1 MTQLQIVTA
10 DITTLEVDAIVN
22 AANAALAPGGGVCGA
37 IHRAAGPELA
47 EACRD
52 LRGCAVGD
60 AKITQG
66 YALSAKHVIH
76 TVGPVYEGGG
86 RGKAQMLASCYRRC
100 LEVAHEKGLTSIA
113 FPCISTEIFGYP
125 AREAASIA
133 IQATTAWLTSGRE
146 PSGIICCCFA
156 EPDAAIY
163 RKTLAESLGPKTPA
177 VPTEVGTAEEEKEE
191 RRKEQS
197 KEGQV

>member
-47 EACRD
+47 EACRG

-60 AKITQG
+60 ATITRG
-66 YALSAKHVIH
+66 YALPAKHVIH

-86 RGKAQMLASCYRRC
+86 HGEAQMLASSYRRC

-113 FPCISTEIFGYP
+113 FPCISTGIFGYP

-133 IQATTAWLTSGRE
+133 IQTTTAWLTAGRE
-146 PSGIICCCFA
+146 PSRIICCCFA
-156 EPDAAIY
+156 EQDAAIY
-163 RKTLAESLGPKTPA
+163 RETLAESLGPKTPA

-191 RRKEQS
+191 RRKETS
-197 KEGQV
+197 

>member
-10 DITTLEVDAIVN
+10 DITKLNVDAIVN

-66 YALSAKHVIH
+66 YSLSAKHVIH

-86 RGKAQMLASCYRRC
+86 HGKAQRLASCYRRC

-113 FPCISTEIFGYP
+113 FPCISTGIFGYP
-125 AREAASIA
+125 VREAASIA
-133 IQATTAWLTSGRE
+133 IQTTTAWLTSGRG
-146 PSGIICCCFA
+146 PSRIICCCFA

-163 RKTLAESLGPKTPA
+163 RETLAKSLGPKTPA

-197 KEGQV
+197 KEG

>member
-1 MTQLQIVTA
+1 MTPLQIVTA

-47 EACRD
+47 EACRG
-52 LRGCAVGD
+52 LKGCAVGD
-60 AKITQG
+60 AKITDG
-66 YALSAKHVIH
+66 YSLSAKHVIH

-86 RGKAQMLASCYRRC
+86 HGEAKMLASCYRQC

-113 FPCISTEIFGYP
+113 FPCISTGIFGYP

-133 IQATTAWLTSGRE
+133 IQTTTAWLNSGRE
-146 PSGIICCCFA
+146 PSRIICCCFA

-163 RKTLAESLGPKTPA
+163 RETLTESRGPKTPA

-191 RRKEQS
+191 RRKES
-197 KEGQV
+197 S

>member
-47 EACRD
+47 EACRG

-60 AKITQG
+60 AKITCG
-66 YALSAKHVIH
+66 YALPAKHVIH

-86 RGKAQMLASCYRRC
+86 HGEGRMLTSCYRRC

-113 FPCISTEIFGYP
+113 FPCISTGIFGYP
-125 AREAASIA
+125 QPEAASIA
-133 IQATTAWLTSGRE
+133 IKTTSAWLLATRE
-146 PSGIICCCFA
+146 PSQIVCCCFTD
-156 EPDAAIY
+156 EDVAIY
-163 RKTLAESLGPKTPA
+163 REALAN
-177 VPTEVGTAEEEKEE
+177 
-191 RRKEQS
+191 
-197 KEGQV
+197 

>member
-37 IHRAAGPELA
+37 I
-47 EACRD
+47 
-52 LRGCAVGD
+52 
-60 AKITQG
+60 
-66 YALSAKHVIH
+66 
-76 TVGPVYEGGG
+76 
-86 RGKAQMLASCYRRC
+86 
-100 LEVAHEKGLTSIA
+100 
-113 FPCISTEIFGYP
+113 F
-125 AREAASIA
+125 REA
-133 IQATTAWLTSGRE
+133 
-146 PSGIICCCFA
+146 
-156 EPDAAIY
+156 
-163 RKTLAESLGPKTPA
+163 LAESLGPKTPA

>member
-47 EACRD
+47 EACRG
-52 LRGCAVGD
+52 LRGCPVGD
-60 AKITQG
+60 AKITGG
-66 YALSAKHVIH
+66 YALPAKHIIH

-86 RGKAQMLASCYRRC
+86 RGEARLLASCYRRC
-100 LEVAHEKGLTSIA
+100 LEVANEKGLTSIA
-113 FPCISTEIFGYP
+113 FPCISTGIFGYP

-133 IQATTAWLTSGRE
+133 IQTTAVWLISGRE
-146 PSGIICCCFA
+146 PSRIICCCFA

-163 RKTLAESLGPKTPA
+163 RETLAQSLGPKTPA

-191 RRKEQS
+191 RRKETS
-197 KEGQV
+197 

>member
-47 EACRD
+47 EACRS

-60 AKITQG
+60 AKITRG
-66 YALSAKHVIH
+66 YSLSANHVIH

-86 RGKAQMLASCYRRC
+86 HGEAQMLASCYLRC
-100 LEVAHEKGLTSIA
+100 LEVAHEKGLNSIA
-113 FPCISTEIFGYP
+113 FPCISTGIFGYP
-125 AREAASIA
+125 AGEAASVA
-133 IQATTAWLTSGRE
+133 IQTITGWLTSGRG

-163 RKTLAESLGPKTPA
+163 WETLAESLGPKTPA

-191 RRKEQS
+191 RRKES
-197 KEGQV
+197 N

>member
-37 IHRAAGPELA
+37 SHRAAGPGLA

-60 AKITQG
+60 AKITGG
-66 YALSAKHVIH
+66 YSLSAKHVIH

-86 RGKAQMLASCYRRC
+86 HGEAQMLASCYRRC
-100 LEVAHEKGLTSIA
+100 LEIAHEKGLTSIA
-113 FPCISTEIFGYP
+113 FPCISTGMFGYP
-125 AREAASIA
+125 ARGAASIA
-133 IQATTAWLTSGRE
+133 IQTTNVWLTSGRE
-146 PSGIICCCFA
+146 PSRIICCCFA

-163 RKTLAESLGPKTPA
+163 RETLAESLSPKTPA

-191 RRKEQS
+191 RRKETS
-197 KEGQV
+197 

>member
-1 MTQLQIVTA
+1 MTPLQIVTA

-22 AANAALAPGGGVCGA
+22 AANTALAPGGGVCGA

-47 EACRD
+47 EACRG

-66 YALSAKHVIH
+66 YSLLAKHVIH

-86 RGKAQMLASCYRRC
+86 DGKEQMLASCYRRC

-113 FPCISTEIFGYP
+113 FPCISTGIFGYP

-133 IQATTAWLTSGRE
+133 IQTTTAWLTSGRA
-146 PSGIICCCFA
+146 PSRIICCGFA

-163 RKTLAESLGPKTPA
+163 RETLAESLGPKTPA

-191 RRKEQS
+191 RRKES
-197 KEGQV
+197 S

>member
-22 AANAALAPGGGVCGA
+22 AANTALAPGGGVCGA

-60 AKITQG
+60 AKITRG
-66 YALSAKHVIH
+66 YALPAKHVIH

-86 RGKAQMLASCYRRC
+86 DGKAQMLASCYRRC

-113 FPCISTEIFGYP
+113 FPCISTGIFGYP

-133 IQATTAWLTSGRE
+133 IETTSAWLTSGRE
-146 PSGIICCCFA
+146 PSRIICCCFA
-156 EPDAAIY
+156 EPDTAIY
-163 RKTLAESLGPKTPA
+163 RGMLAKSLGPKTPA

-191 RRKEQS
+191 RRKETS
-197 KEGQV
+197 